1 MDDTIRFWKNEGL
14 LVSLM
19 FLLPYVKNSLT
30 KKTKTDIK
38 IIYSA

>member
-1 MDDTIRFWKNEGL
+1 MITIEFWKNESLHFSLRFL
-14 LVSLM
+14 LVS
-19 FLLPYVKNSLT
+19 VKNKT